1 MTKNNINTGKVGE
14 ELAHKFLIQN
24 GFQIIRLNYR
34 FSRTE
39 IDIIALKDKVLHFI
53 EVKTRRNYNYGN
65 PIEAVNQ
72 KKMKNIYETAEMFL
86 VENEYKEYNCQV
98 DVISVV
104 LQKGKDPLIEHYE
117 NVYYN

>member
-1 MTKNNINTGKVGE
+1 MNNVNTGKIGE
-14 ELAHKFLIQN
+14 ELAQKFLMQN
-24 GFQIIRLNYR
+24 GFEIVKLNYR

-72 KKMKNIYETAEMFL
+72 KKMKNIFETAEMFL
-86 VENEYKEYNCQV
+86 VEFDYQDYNCQV
-98 DVISVV
+98 DVIAIV
-104 LQKGKDPLIEHYE
+104 LEKSKEPLIEFYE
-117 NVYYN
+117 NVS